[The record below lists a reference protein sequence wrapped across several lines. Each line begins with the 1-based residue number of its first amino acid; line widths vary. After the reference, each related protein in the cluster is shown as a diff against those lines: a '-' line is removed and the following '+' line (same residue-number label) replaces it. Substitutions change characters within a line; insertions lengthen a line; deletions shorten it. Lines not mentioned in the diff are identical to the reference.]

1 MKKVTKSDRLVKKKS
16 QTCEKSDKK
25 SRTSEKISQTCEKS
39 HQKWQISEKKV
50 TKYVNLSGKLQ
61 QLN

>member
-1 MKKVTKSDRLVKKKS
+1 MS

-25 SRTSEKISQTCEKS
+25 LQTSEKISQTCEKS
-39 HQKWQISEKKV
+39 HQKWQISGKKV
-50 TKYVNLSGKLQ
+50 TKYVNLSDKLQ